1 MTTINT
7 NNPVSQELLDSVNKR
22 SGSQSSTDEAQDRF
36 MTLLVTQMKNQDPL
50 NPMDNAQVTSQMA
63 QLNTVTGINK
73 LNETMSSLI
82 SSVQLGQSYQ
92 ATSMIGHS
100 VLVPGNTLTHTE
112 KGGYFGVNLPNGADS
127 VSVDIKNGAGLTIR
141 TLTFGKQDVGV
152 NALTWDGKT
161 ADGTLAPSGDYSYE
175 ITAKLGDT
183 KTSSTALSLAQ
194 VQSVSN
200 SNGGIKLNLSNNTAV
215 STADVVEIF

>member
-1 MTTINT
+1 MTTVNT
-7 NNPVSQELLDSVNKR
+7 NQVSQDILDAINKK
-22 SGSQSSTDEAQDRF
+22 SGSKSNDVDEAQDRF

-73 LNETMSSLI
+73 LNDTMSSLI

-100 VLVPGNTLTHTE
+100 VLVSGNNLTHGET
-112 KGGYFGVNLPNGADS
+112 GGYFGVNVPNGADT
-127 VSVDIKNGAGLTIR
+127 VSVNIKDGAGQTVR
-141 TLTFGKQDVGV
+141 TLSFGKQDVGV
-152 NALTWDGKT
+152 NALNWDGKT
-161 ADGTLAPSGDYSYE
+161 NEGVVAPSGNYTYE
-175 ITAKLGDT
+175 ITAKIGDT
-183 KTSSTALSLAQ
+183 TTTSSALSLAQ

-200 SNGGIKLNLSNNTAV
+200 STSGIKLNLSNNTAV
-215 STADVVEIF
+215 AVSDVVEIF